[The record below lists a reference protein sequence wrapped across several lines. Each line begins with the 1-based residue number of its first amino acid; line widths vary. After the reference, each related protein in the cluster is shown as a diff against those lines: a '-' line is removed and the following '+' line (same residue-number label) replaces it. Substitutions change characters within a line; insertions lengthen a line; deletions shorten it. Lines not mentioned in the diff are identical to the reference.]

1 MLKYSQHPLLFIKQ
15 TLEPSMIFIRPS
27 LRVTIADYEKAKRD
41 LTYRMMWV
49 SIAMDIAIQWKRRGI
64 MKTVQMTL
72 DENLIASVDK
82 VAKRLGTTRSAFT
95 RQALRTALRE
105 VRMNELERKHREGYK
120 RKPVRPGEFEDWE
133 AEQVWVEP

>member
-1 MLKYSQHPLLFIKQ
+1 
-15 TLEPSMIFIRPS
+15 
-27 LRVTIADYEKAKRD
+27 
-41 LTYRMMWV
+41 
-49 SIAMDIAIQWKRRGI
+49 

-95 RQALRTALRE
+95 RQALKTALLE
-105 VRMNELERKHREGYK
+105 VRMNELERKHRLGYK
-120 RKPVRPGEFEDWE
+120 RKPVKRGEFEDWE